1 MPSAFSTT
9 EAKALE
15 RVFAKFGVSAEYV
28 SPELVTAECVVV
40 INRADD
46 TTTLGNVPI
55 VAGQMVVEVRVS
67 ELASPVRG
75 GIFSAESREFKI
87 VSAPKREDA
96 SGLVWTCLCDLQ
108 PPLYL

>member
-15 RVFAKFGVSAEYV
+15 RVFAKFGVAASYL
-28 SPELVTAECVVV
+28 SPDVVITECVVV

-46 TTTLGNVPI
+46 TTTLGNTPI
-55 VAGQMVVEVRVS
+55 VAGQMIIEVRVS
-67 ELASPVRG
+67 ELAAPVRG
-75 GIFSAESREFKI
+75 GVFTADEREFKI
-87 VSAPKREDA
+87 VAAPKREDA

-108 PPLYL
+108 PALYP